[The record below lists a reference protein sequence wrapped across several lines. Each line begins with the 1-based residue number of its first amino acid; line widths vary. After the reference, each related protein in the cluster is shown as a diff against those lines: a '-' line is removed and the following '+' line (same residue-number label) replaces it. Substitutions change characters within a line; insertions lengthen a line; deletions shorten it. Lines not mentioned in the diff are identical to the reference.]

1 LSKETTT
8 ARRNKLEVDLVEA
21 LQILKYGRKH
31 SKGIS
36 FTEGLE
42 EREEQKE
49 MEEYEGIQPTDDFLK
64 VYTKRS

>member
-1 LSKETTT
+1 LK
-8 ARRNKLEVDLVEA
+8 VDLVEA
-21 LQILKYGRKH
+21 LQILKHGRKH

-49 MEEYEGIQPTDDFLK
+49 MEG
-64 VYTKRS
+64 